1 MLENPRI
8 NVCADFLFSRC
19 WKARFENPAETF
31 ELLKINEL
39 FAIMKIFLQGL
50 SAMPFVAVA
59 FKAGGRLPFG
69 GLTA

>member
-8 NVCADFLFSRC
+8 NVCADFLFYFRVI
-19 WKARFENPAETF
+19 ENLIETF

-50 SAMPFVAVA
+50 SAIPFVAVA

-69 GLTA
+69 GLAA

>member
-8 NVCADFLFSRC
+8 NVCADFLFYFRVI
-19 WKARFENPAETF
+19 ENPVETF

-50 SAMPFVAVA
+50 SVI
-59 FKAGGRLPFG
+59 RLSRS
-69 GLTA
+69 L

>member
-8 NVCADFLFSRC
+8 NVCADFLFY
-19 WKARFENPAETF
+19 FLVIENLIETF

-50 SAMPFVAVA
+50 SAIPFVAVA

-69 GLTA
+69 GLAA

>member
-8 NVCADFLFSRC
+8 NVCADFLFYFRVI
-19 WKARFENPAETF
+19 ENPVETF

-39 FAIMKIFLQGL
+39 YAIMKAFLQGL
-50 SAMPFVAVA
+50 SAIPFVAVA

-69 GLTA
+69 GLAA

>member
-8 NVCADFLFSRC
+8 NVCADFLFYFRVI
-19 WKARFENPAETF
+19 ENPVEIF

-39 FAIMKIFLQGL
+39 YAIMKAFLQGL
-50 SAMPFVAVA
+50 SAIPFVAVA

-69 GLTA
+69 GLAA

>member
-8 NVCADFLFSRC
+8 NVCADFLFYFRVI
-19 WKARFENPAETF
+19 ENPVETF

-50 SAMPFVAVA
+50 SAIPFVAVA

-69 GLTA
+69 GLVA